1 MMNDAEVAAEAQRLM
16 EAYGEK
22 AGQHAAYSELEAE
35 ENGEDA
41 AAQDWHRIGLA
52 VKALMA

>member
-16 EAYGEK
+16 EAYGKK
-22 AGQHAAYSELEAE
+22 AGRHAAYSELEAE
-35 ENGEDA
+35 ENGDDA